1 MPAVGISLSHPPLGI
16 AMGVTAQQPLQ
27 CGVQVEGQLCVVR
40 VPRFGKRA
48 YHYQATG
55 GEE

>member
-1 MPAVGISLSHPPLGI
+1 
-16 AMGVTAQQPLQ
+16 MGVTAQKPLQ

-40 VPRFGKRA
+40 VSRVGKRA

-55 GEE
+55 GQQ